1 MNHAPLCFHAALR
14 PPSGGWRMAEGA
26 IPRRLLPVCIDAR
39 LVELGL
45 ELPEPSAPGANYV
58 PFVRTGNLVF
68 VTGQLSQWNGER
80 RFIGKLG
87 REFDV
92 EEGQQAAR
100 LCALNVI
107 SSAPCGLGRR
117 SRSSREVR
125 PHRRVRQLD
134 ARVPWSIA
142 GDEWCFR
149 RLCRGLRRRGSTRAH
164 GDWGQRLA
172 VRRRGRGR
180 RHVRGRVAT
189 LTAHPRLPNRL
200 SAGPR
205 SSLGRPVL

>member
-1 MNHAPLCFHAALR
+1 
-14 PPSGGWRMAEGA
+14 MAEGA

-107 SSAPCGLGRR
+107 AQLRAALDGDLDRVARC
-117 SRSSREVR
+117 VR
-125 PHRRVRQLD
+125 
-134 ARVPWSIA
+134 IA
-142 GDEWCFR
+142 GFVNSMPEF
-149 RLCRGLRRRGSTRAH
+149 H
-164 GDWGQRLA
+164 GQSQVMNGASDVFVEVFGGAGRHARMAIGVSALPYDVA
-172 VRRRGRGR
+172 VEVEGTFE
-180 RHVRGRVAT
+180 VK
-189 LTAHPRLPNRL
+189 
-200 SAGPR
+200 
-205 SSLGRPVL
+205 

>member
-1 MNHAPLCFHAALR
+1 MSVR
-14 PPSGGWRMAEGA
+14 GS
-26 IPRRLLPVCIDAR
+26 IDAR
-39 LVELGL
+39 LAELGI

-58 PFVRTGNLVF
+58 PFVRTGDLVF

-107 SSAPCGLGRR
+107 AQLRSALDGDLDRVARC
-117 SRSSREVR
+117 VR
-125 PHRRVRQLD
+125 IAGFVNST

-142 GDEWCFR
+142 GDER
-149 RLCRGLRRRGSTRAH
+149 GLGRLRRGLRRRRPSRAD
-164 GDWGQRLA
+164 GDRRQRLA
-172 VRRRGRGR
+172 VRRRR
-180 RHVRGRVAT
+180 
-189 LTAHPRLPNRL
+189 
-200 SAGPR
+200 
-205 SSLGRPVL
+205 